1 MMRVRPEYF
10 RWGVRHQERYG
21 VGVPKGDAAS
31 LDRAL
36 LKELFGRVYATR
48 REARIA
54 AGHLSLAEQDRWSQT
69 VLPLHGIGE
78 DCFYLNESF
87 PRRKNILSFESL
99 RDFDEFDY
107 RFQEEGRRKEDA
119 NYAGKPYRG
128 SLYMN
133 WARLYVEGRFA
144 YATLS
149 MAAGYIYAEISDAA
163 HELLGKLIPY
173 RCVPGKNHGKQESG
187 GWRWD
192 MRVDAKGQ
200 EGVFEELRRQTWHYE
215 QERYDL
221 LLTSWESA
229 KRGGL
234 YLLDRSEPPETH
246 WHFVFTDPAS
256 LSSVRF
262 RSFMRDC
269 RAIERSAEELL
280 REIGKEKSALEHYMN
295 EQHAHI
301 TRTYDPKVRRFHK
314 RRKIVIAKGAFDAL
328 K

>member
-1 MMRVRPEYF
+1 MMKVRPEYF
-10 RWGVRHQERYG
+10 RWGIGRQEHYG
-21 VGVPKGDAAS
+21 VAMPKGDAAS
-31 LDRAL
+31 LDRVL
-36 LKELFGRVYATR
+36 LKELFGRACPTR
-48 REARIA
+48 KEAAIA
-54 AGHLSLAEQDRWSQT
+54 ADRLSLPEQDRWNQA

-87 PRRKNILSFESL
+87 PRRKNILHFETL

-107 RFQEEGRRKEDA
+107 RFQEDARRKEDA
-119 NYAGKPYRG
+119 SHATKPYRG

-133 WARLYVEGRFA
+133 WARLYVEGRFT

-149 MAAGYIYAEISDAA
+149 MAAGYIYAEIGDVAQERLA
-163 HELLGKLIPY
+163 KLIPY
-173 RCVPGKNHGKQESG
+173 QYVPGKHHGKREG
-187 GWRWD
+187 HGWRWD

-200 EGVFEELRRQTWHYE
+200 EGIFEELRRQIWRYE
-215 QERYDL
+215 QERYDVM
-221 LLTSWESA
+221 LTSWGTA
-229 KRGGL
+229 NRGGV
-234 YLLDRSEPPETH
+234 YLLDRSEPSETH

-269 RAIERSAEELL
+269 RAMERSDEELVL
-280 REIGKEKSALEHYMN
+280 EIDKEKAALEYYIN

-301 TRTYDPKVRRFHK
+301 TRTYDPKVRKFHK